1 MIMAAHRAQWKG
13 HIKIGEISCG
23 VGLYTAASTSD
34 RISFRT
40 INKAT
45 GNPVRREFVDSET
58 EETVER
64 EKQVKGFEIESGEYI
79 MIDPEEVTAV
89 IPESDKMLDIEAFL
103 PSSEVDDVYFDKP
116 YYLVPTDDVA
126 EDSFAGLR
134 DAMREADVT
143 AIARTVLFRR
153 MRTVLIRAH
162 GRRPYWKGYL
172 KLSLVTCPVNMSPAT
187 SESEKVRFHT
197 LNKETGNRVVSQYID
212 SVTGK
217 PVNGRERG
225 EGLRPRRE
233 RLRDP
238 DGRRPRPGGARH
250 RENDRHREVRSGA
263 ESIEW
268 VYLEKPHYLMPD
280 DAVGNE
286 AFAVIRDAMKADKVV
301 GISKLVVGRREKAVV
316 LQPRDE
322 GIVLWSLRF
331 GDEVRPEEAYFEDI
345 DDEADPDLV
354 PLVQQLIKKKTKR
367 WSPDMVSDPIQES
380 LLKLIEEKKKALKPK
395 KKTAKAKGRGPGLQ
409 RHQHHGR
416 PAHFHPSRLPAG
428 RPEVQATLYRR
439 APAFPV
445 RPQHRLAGAVRG

>member
-1 MIMAAHRAQWKG
+1 MA
-13 HIKIGEISCG
+13 
-23 VGLYTAASTSD
+23 
-34 RISFRT
+34 
-40 INKAT
+40 
-45 GNPVRREFVDSET
+45 
-58 EETVER
+58 
-64 EKQVKGFEIESGEYI
+64 
-79 MIDPEEVTAV
+79 
-89 IPESDKMLDIEAFL
+89 
-103 PSSEVDDVYFDKP
+103 
-116 YYLVPTDDVA
+116 
-126 EDSFAGLR
+126 
-134 DAMREADVT
+134 
-143 AIARTVLFRR
+143 
-153 MRTVLIRAH
+153 
-162 GRRPYWKGYL
+162 RPYWKGYL

-217 PVNGRERG
+217 PVNDENEAKGYARG
-225 EGLRPRRE
+225 E
-233 RLRDP
+233 
-238 DGRRPRPGGARH
+238 
-250 RENDRHREVRSGA
+250 NDYVILTDDDLDRVALDTVKTIDIEKFAPA

-331 GDEVRPEEAYFEDI
+331 GDEVRPEEAYFEDV

-395 KKTAKAKGRGPGLQ
+395 KKTAKAKD
-409 RHQHHGR
+409 
-416 PAHFHPSRLPAG
+416 AA
-428 RPEVQATLYRR
+428 
-439 APAFPV
+439 APASNV
-445 RPQHRLAGAVRG
+445 INIMDALRKSVADELKSRKAG